1 MFQCKRWVADVG
13 SEPMQ
18 RLVAERDRRGADIAI
33 CVTTSGYTRDGLI
46 ISREQDIGAW
56 DGQQVMD
63 KLNLYFPDQYYNSI
77 LKCE

>member
-1 MFQCKRWVADVG
+1 
-13 SEPMQ
+13 MQ

-56 DGQQVMD
+56 DGQQVMN